1 MTSLLQKINELD
13 IRVDGLDSSN
23 LQTQITT
30 NSNDISTLQI
40 DKQHILTAGDNI
52 TITDNIISST
62 AGGSEF
68 IGMRVW
74 KGSSSLT
81 INGGSTL
88 PYNIIDFINGISY
101 NNTSTYKATILT
113 AGKYCIG
120 FSCYNVTN
128 TTGVVDIRVNQT
140 TTRARFGEKSSNV
153 WIITGTTLLDLVE
166 NDTVSIVCDNGQV
179 RVFGIVS
186 QPDYQSTFFY
196 IFKIA

>member
-62 AGGSEF
+62 GGSEF

>member
-1 MTSLLQKINELD
+1 MTSLLQKINTLD
-13 IRVDGLDSSN
+13 TEVDGLDSSN

>member
-62 AGGSEF
+62 GGSEF

-153 WIITGTTLLDLVE
+153 WIITGTTLLNLVE

>member
-153 WIITGTTLLDLVE
+153 WIITGTTLLNLVE